1 MEKYKYWNETDVKSW
16 CFADVC
22 VWGVLNICDEV
33 IKELLAGN
41 GSSAYACNCG
51 DTDGDCELLT
61 TLQLPVLVWA
71 VPFRGSFWH

>member
-1 MEKYKYWNETDVKSW
+1 M
-16 CFADVC
+16 
-22 VWGVLNICDEV
+22 LNICDEV

-61 TLQLPVLVWA
+61 TLQLPVLV
-71 VPFRGSFWH
+71 